1 MEVSLANLERH
12 SMLFIG
18 SISLTSENP
27 GPVTVDVDSLSK
39 EEAYQVLFNIKRG
52 ILSTDSSMDALEK
65 KLSVETT
72 PVQVAPTAVEE
83 INPELKKLLN
93 KRVNTI
99 KKEAKE
105 LSVANLRK
113 TLELEKNGKDRKSVV
128 SFLEELYAKHAKEV
142 TEKLKSMQN
151 NSEKEGLDAQT
162 FLDDLPDVVESNEE
176 EIEFTLPDKE

>member
-1 MEVSLANLERH
+1 MVRLY
-12 SMLFIG
+12 
-18 SISLTSENP
+18 
-27 GPVTVDVDSLSK
+27 VV
-39 EEAYQVLFNIKRG
+39 
-52 ILSTDSSMDALEK
+52 
-65 KLSVETT
+65 
-72 PVQVAPTAVEE
+72 VAPTVVEE
-83 INPELKKLLN
+83 TDPELKKLLN

-105 LSVANLRK
+105 LSVADLRK

-128 SFLEELYAKHAKEV
+128 SFLEELYAKHAEEV